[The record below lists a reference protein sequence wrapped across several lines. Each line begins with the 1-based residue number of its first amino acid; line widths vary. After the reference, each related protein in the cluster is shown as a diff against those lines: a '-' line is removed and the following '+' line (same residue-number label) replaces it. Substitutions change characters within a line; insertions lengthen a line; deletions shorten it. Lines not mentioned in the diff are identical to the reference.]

1 MKDYLKQLLAETP
14 NPLLR
19 KSLAREYLQA
29 RVLQALQDDGVFLRW
44 AFLGGTALRFL
55 YRIPRYSEDLDFSL
69 INPADAC
76 RFEDVLKKIKTL
88 FEAENYTIEIK
99 VSSPKTV
106 MSAFLKFP
114 GLLYEMGISP
124 HHNEAL
130 SIKFEIDTNPP
141 LGADTTTTIVR
152 RFVTVNVTHYDKS
165 SLLAGKLH
173 AILSRNYTKGRDL
186 YDLIWYLSDRTWP
199 DPNLLL
205 LNAALKQSAWEG
217 GKINNDNLKGILSHR
232 MEELQWAKVKD
243 DLSPFLERP
252 QELELVTKE
261 NCLKLISEKLMK

>member
-1 MKDYLKQLLAETP
+1 MKDYLKQLVAETP
-14 NPLLR
+14 SQLLQ
-19 KSLAREYLQA
+19 KSLVREYLQA

-55 YRIPRYSEDLDFSL
+55 YNIPRYSEDLDFSL
-69 INPADAC
+69 INLADEC
-76 RFEDVLKKIKTL
+76 RFEDALKKIKTL
-88 FEAENYTIEIK
+88 FESENYAIEIK

-114 GLLYEMGISP
+114 GLLYEMGVSP

-173 AILSRNYTKGRDL
+173 AVLSRDYTKGRDL

-199 DPNLLL
+199 APNLFL
-205 LNAALKQSAWEG
+205 LNTALEQSGWEG
-217 GKINNDNLKGILSHR
+217 GKINKENLKEILSRR
-232 MEELQWAKVKD
+232 MEELQWEKVKD
-243 DLSPFLERP
+243 DLFPFLERQ

-261 NCLKLISEKLMK
+261 NCLKLIAEKQL

>member
-1 MKDYLKQLLAETP
+1 MKDYLKQLVAEKQ

-19 KSLAREYLQA
+19 KSLVREYLQA

-44 AFLGGTALRFL
+44 AFWGGTALRFL
-55 YRIPRYSEDLDFSL
+55 YSIPRYSEDLDFSL
-69 INPADAC
+69 INLTDEC
-76 RFEDVLKKIKTL
+76 RFEDVLKKIKKL
-88 FEAENYTIEIK
+88 FEAENYAIEIK

-124 HHNEAL
+124 HHNEVL

-141 LGADTTTTIVR
+141 LGADITTTIVR
-152 RFVTVNVTHYDKS
+152 RFVTVNVAHYDKS

-173 AILSRNYTKGRDL
+173 AILSRKFTKGRDL

-199 DPNLLL
+199 GPNLLL
-205 LNAALKQSAWEG
+205 LNAALTQSGWEG
-217 GKINNDNLKGILSHR
+217 GSINKDNLKDVLSRR
-232 MEELQWAKVKD
+232 MEELQWGTVKD
-243 DLSPFLERP
+243 DLFPFLER
-252 QELELVTKE
+252 QQDLELVTKE
-261 NCLKLISEKLMK
+261 NCLKLILSKMN